1 MWKILLPEV
10 KEVHLDFWFAC
21 ACFNA
26 FSMRERAREWG
37 MRIILQVWKSP
48 AFVAVVSGFH
58 AYIGGDARCWGEGW
72 RLRDE
77 HACLSA
83 LLSSRRRRVQSSQPV
98 WADLRPSAWTSM
110 SLSTPKELLSLSA
123 RMSDNLGQS
132 VPLESVAIGR
142 LHITIP
148 NLPSPIT
155 HCMLTFGKV
164 SVISKHTVSLLCVQ
178 MWVWSHSPLGW
189 RRIWGSEIWFLL
201 TKKKKLKLSYLNGF
215 AITRFPGWI

>member
-1 MWKILLPEV
+1 MRNSDHSPGV
-10 KEVHLDFWFAC
+10 KAS
-21 ACFNA
+21 CFR
-26 FSMRERAREWG
+26 SCS
-37 MRIILQVWKSP
+37 VW
-48 AFVAVVSGFH
+48 FH

-72 RLRDE
+72 RLRDQ

-83 LLSSRRRRVQSSQPV
+83 LLSSRRRGVQSSQPV

-110 SLSTPKELLSLSA
+110 SLSTPKELLGLSA
-123 RMSDNLGQS
+123 WMSDNLGQS

-178 MWVWSHSPLGW
+178 IWVWSHSPLGW
-189 RRIWGSEIWFLL
+189 RRISGSEIWFSL
-201 TKKKKLKLSYLNGF
+201 TKIKLKLSYLNGF